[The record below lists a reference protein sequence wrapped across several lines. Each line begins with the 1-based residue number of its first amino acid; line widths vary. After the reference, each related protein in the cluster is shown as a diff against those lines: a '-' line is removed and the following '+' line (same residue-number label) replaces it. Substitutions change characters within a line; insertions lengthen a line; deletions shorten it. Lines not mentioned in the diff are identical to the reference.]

1 MSLKVNPPKSGE
13 ESFALYS
20 KERDTIFESLKR
32 RALKLSKFFN
42 TLEGVTCNDAQG
54 AMYLFP
60 QVKLSKKAVA
70 AAQAQGNSNFVYL
83 II

>member
-1 MSLKVNPPKSGE
+1 MSLKVNPPQQGD
-13 ESFALYS
+13 ESFALYA

-70 AAQAQGNSNFVYL
+70 AAQAQGNKISK
-83 II
+83 